1 MQISCLL
8 NIAPLLSVSEI
19 NVPLPIDEEAWNG
32 TNPGES
38 VNLEHVLQRS
48 SNFRTVLDSL
58 LSTEKLPR
66 PLSSFGYSIVALTLY
81 RHVIPSYGVYTVYH
95 WWLINGRL
103 CTDAAAFDTI
113 FSRPAMSSD
122 TLYRL
127 SFPPIFKKSV
137 LIASFEVGG
146 FGW

>member
-19 NVPLPIDEEAWNG
+19 NVPLPIDEETWNAS
-32 TNPGES
+32 NPGES
-38 VNLEHVLQRS
+38 VNLEHVLQQS

-58 LSTEKLPR
+58 LSTEKLLR

-81 RHVIPSYGVYTVYH
+81 RHVIPPYGIYTACH
-95 WWLINGRL
+95 WRLINGRL
-103 CTDAAAFDTI
+103 CTDAAVFDTI

-127 SFPPIFKKSV
+127 AFPSFFKK
-137 LIASFEVGG
+137 
-146 FGW
+146 